1 MSFLLA
7 SASQEVKVWDL
18 VASSATAK
26 PTGNASFPEQ
36 LYGVELSSFV
46 PSNRAGVRCARWSH
60 DNQLLGVGQKG
71 SVSIHDHKGT
81 IVEQIPLHI
90 EKGSEYPDVKAVRFN
105 NKSKCVMF
113 GGSDKIV
120 YVWDRTESQYD
131 EPLKGHRSAITS
143 IDLNIDETLVAS
155 ASDIGNIIIHSR
167 TSLIQSNLTV
177 LTGQNTKST
186 QPMNVLE
193 YSHFKRGLLAA
204 GSEDGYLR
212 IWDTSAS
219 TTALQ
224 TFESAHF
231 GPVRGIAFSP
241 FNSQL
246 MCSSGMD
253 KRIVLYDVGKRSILK
268 NIHTEFPLTA
278 LAFKPDG
285 VTIAAGTL
293 QGKIIVY
300 DLRSTSKSVCTL
312 LGHEPHPVHSLCF
325 QIPVERNKPLDR
337 KSSSSRPKSHS
348 RSSSGKT
355 QFNTPKA
362 NSSMQSAKETKD
374 KNYMEMFSPV
384 KDGDDAKDTK
394 DIRASIMGAIN
405 GVVLSPTTESLAIKA
420 AAATAA
426 TVRATTETANTT
438 AITKTTDTVKTT
450 KTVKSIKPIK
460 TVKNSA
466 ATIAATP
473 NISPSPKPA
482 AKVSSEE
489 QKNDV
494 PSSNTA
500 SGVSQF
506 QYQVLENVISE
517 CLHEFRTAIKNDIQD
532 MHLELLRQF
541 HIQKTDMELM
551 FMKYCGDTV
560 ALKEEITRLREENER
575 LRMRLL

>member
-7 SASQEVKVWDL
+7 SASLEVKVWDL
-18 VASSATAK
+18 VSSSTTAK
-26 PTGNASFPEQ
+26 PTGNASPPEQ

-46 PSNRAGVRCARWSH
+46 PSSRAGVNCARWSH

-81 IVEQIPLHI
+81 IVEKIPLQI
-90 EKGSEYPDVKAVRFN
+90 EKGSEYPDVKAIRFN
-105 NKSKCVMF
+105 NKSKCVIF

-120 YVWDRTESQYD
+120 HVWDRTESQYD
-131 EPLKGHRSAITS
+131 EPLKGHRSAITG

-177 LTGQNTKST
+177 VTSQNTKST

-193 YSHFKRGLLAA
+193 YSYFKRGLLAA

-212 IWDTSAS
+212 IWDTCAS

-224 TFESAHF
+224 TFESHF

-293 QGKIIVY
+293 QGKIIIY

-312 LGHEPHPVHSLCF
+312 LGHEPHPVQSLCF
-325 QIPVERNKPLDR
+325 QIPVERNKALDR
-337 KSSSSRPKSHS
+337 KSSSSKPKSHS
-348 RSSSGKT
+348 RSSSGKA
-355 QFNTPKA
+355 QYNTPKA

-405 GVVLSPTTESLAIKA
+405 GVAISPTTESLAIKA
-420 AAATAA
+420 AAAATETA
-426 TVRATTETANTT
+426 RATTEPANVN
-438 AITKTTDTVKTT
+438 AITETTE
-450 KTVKSIKPIK
+450 
-460 TVKNSA
+460 
-466 ATIAATP
+466 TP
-473 NISPSPKPA
+473 PYSSSPSSYSPPSSSIAKLP

-489 QKNDV
+489 QKNDA
-494 PSSNTA
+494 PSSNAA
-500 SGVSQF
+500 SGLSQF
-506 QYQVLENVISE
+506 QYQVLENVVSE

-560 ALKEEITRLREENER
+560 ALKEEIIRLREENER
-575 LRMRLL
+575 LRMRSL